1 MEVGGGSRSFDF
13 GVEGKFITSCV
24 FFALYIFITSRISFA
39 FYFKKAVCGSRGML
53 GGVTGQIL
61 PGHPRRIE
69 VTHAIRRKR
78 VVFSHLS
85 RGWSSSKRVVFI
97 LNPVHKL
104 LSNVANRD
112 EKADFTHKGLKS
124 LKKNTSS

>member
-1 MEVGGGSRSFDF
+1 
-13 GVEGKFITSCV
+13 
-24 FFALYIFITSRISFA
+24 
-39 FYFKKAVCGSRGML
+39 ML

-69 VTHAIRRKR
+69 VTHAIQRKR
-78 VVFSHLS
+78 VVFNHLS

-104 LSNVANRD
+104 LSNVANTEMKRQILLD
-112 EKADFTHKGLKS
+112 HPRRIEVTLKE
-124 LKKNTSS
+124 NTSS